1 MKIGDL
7 VMWSD
12 AATGWFDG
20 PQEGEIAGI
29 LVRRLPRR
37 RRFRRQSRPLTPER
51 VEVLDFEGD
60 CFIVRSAMVETIK

>member
-7 VMWSD
+7 VMWTEY
-12 AATGWFDG
+12 AAGWSDG
-20 PQEGEIAGI
+20 PQQGETAGI

-37 RRFRRQSRPLTPER
+37 LRLNGRRLSADR

-60 CFIVRSAMVETIK
+60 HFIVRVAMVEASK